1 VKRLVP
7 RKKRAKGGRPAK
19 GKKRAQRA
27 PKTSDSN
34 ARHVA
39 QGPDSNAEQ
48 SAYAGESKLRPG
60 LQASIER
67 VVLHEWTIAS
77 LDSRLPAVLSTP
89 HMIGLMEIA
98 AAQAIMAELPPGGIS
113 VGTRIEVD
121 HLKAIPAGATV
132 RATAQLAQ
140 HDGRFLVFDVE
151 ARSGDHIIGRGRVFR
166 AIVEPKQFHSTA
178 ISRAPSP

>member
-1 VKRLVP
+1 MKRPVP
-7 RKKRAKGGRPAK
+7 KKKRAKTTKQSPRSVKMPPAH
-19 GKKRAQRA
+19 AQ
-27 PKTSDSN
+27 P
-34 ARHVA
+34 
-39 QGPDSNAEQ
+39 GPHGD
-48 SAYAGESKLRPG
+48 ESKLRPG

-98 AAQAIMAELPPGGIS
+98 AAQAIMAELPPGAIS

-121 HLKAIPAGATV
+121 HLKAISAGATV

-151 ARSGDHIIGRGRVFR
+151 ARSGDHLVGRGRVFR
-166 AIVEPKQFHSTA
+166 AIVEPKKFHANAT
-178 ISRAPSP
+178 SRTS